1 MDILNALLKNKNF
14 SDLQQMNEEAAA
26 EMLIIDQQYATRNLN
41 EKTAPKCKK
50 CGSRHWPFQNCKAS
64 TKSKGKKKK
73 VKEAF
78 YAHLKKLK
86 SIREAKYVVV
96 GNGRSYPIVALR
108 EQLRVKVGKGIA
120 AKSVAINK
128 LGLKEGHIV
137 APGFGKILRFKI
149 NESIIPDWSKD
160 NEETQIKKL
169 VEDEIVK
176 GGESDYLPFGV
187 YRKGYDIVKGKNE
200 KFYLQVM
207 NGMFQIF
214 KSDEFDTAEEAESVG
229 LEQLKSKKPLLYQNT
244 VGESIIPDWSK
255 DNEETQIK
263 KLIESEAKFDDGR
276 VIPYAGL
283 SIRQLFERGRAGKD
297 KEYLLK
303 FINTRFGGSLIEREL
318 KKLFEATEKKIASK
332 LREADDDEWA
342 LTSADDCARLIADLI
357 EDADDWG
364 MCWEDSVTEF
374 VQKVLKKFSKEEL
387 AKAVGGRMS
396 RVGRWSE
403 REVEFLEKLLGE
415 SLGLDERKLRE
426 ADDEQEDEVDFEP
439 LGDEKEEE
447 QPFDDIPADEELPPE
462 EELDPDP
469 GIDEEEDE
477 GIPRLTDKMFFGK
490 KNDKFYYIQP
500 AGGEEEGSKTGFEI
514 IDAEGKVVLTSKDV
528 EAQGEEVY
536 DFILEAVKKLEV
548 EMISF
553 DIFIQFIAPKI
564 EELKQEEEEESI
576 GVDNTEDE
584 FAPVEDEEP
593 VAAPVES
600 KQLHEVKVTLDRRE
614 FDVHLLD
621 ETGGDATISIS
632 GKDFKLNNAF
642 LTAYR
647 KDGKITE
654 DVLREL
660 ALDVLA
666 NIDDEQ
672 FEVLAT
678 KAKVV
683 DKEVSDSKQIQ
694 K

>member
-1 MDILNALLKNKNF
+1 
-14 SDLQQMNEEAAA
+14 
-26 EMLIIDQQYATRNLN
+26 
-41 EKTAPKCKK
+41 
-50 CGSRHWPFQNCKAS
+50 
-64 TKSKGKKKK
+64 
-73 VKEAF
+73 
-78 YAHLKKLK
+78 
-86 SIREAKYVVV
+86 
-96 GNGRSYPIVALR
+96 
-108 EQLRVKVGKGIA
+108 
-120 AKSVAINK
+120 
-128 LGLKEGHIV
+128 
-137 APGFGKILRFKI
+137 
-149 NESIIPDWSKD
+149 
-160 NEETQIKKL
+160 
-169 VEDEIVK
+169 
-176 GGESDYLPFGV
+176 
-187 YRKGYDIVKGKNE
+187 
-200 KFYLQVM
+200 
-207 NGMFQIF
+207 
-214 KSDEFDTAEEAESVG
+214 
-229 LEQLKSKKPLLYQNT
+229 
-244 VGESIIPDWSK
+244 
-255 DNEETQIK
+255 
-263 KLIESEAKFDDGR
+263 
-276 VIPYAGL
+276 L

-303 FINTRFGGSLIEREL
+303 FIKSRFGGSLIEREL
-318 KKLFEATEKKIASK
+318 KKLFEEET
-332 LREADDDEWA
+332 DDDFDDWA
-342 LTSADDCARLIADLI
+342 LESIDDCVDGIAEYIGDYARRGM
-357 EDADDWG
+357 DWTPK
-364 MCWEDSVTEF
+364 VTKL
-374 VQKVLKKFSKEEL
+374 VQRALKKFSKEDL
-387 AKAVGGRMS
+387 AKALGEAI
-396 RVGRWSE
+396 SE
-403 REVEFLEKLLGE
+403 SEGWQVEEVKFLEKLLGVSIE
-415 SLGLDERKLRE
+415 ITERKLRE

>member
-1 MDILNALLKNKNF
+1 
-14 SDLQQMNEEAAA
+14 
-26 EMLIIDQQYATRNLN
+26 
-41 EKTAPKCKK
+41 
-50 CGSRHWPFQNCKAS
+50 
-64 TKSKGKKKK
+64 
-73 VKEAF
+73 
-78 YAHLKKLK
+78 
-86 SIREAKYVVV
+86 
-96 GNGRSYPIVALR
+96 
-108 EQLRVKVGKGIA
+108 
-120 AKSVAINK
+120 
-128 LGLKEGHIV
+128 
-137 APGFGKILRFKI
+137 
-149 NESIIPDWSKD
+149 
-160 NEETQIKKL
+160 
-169 VEDEIVK
+169 
-176 GGESDYLPFGV
+176 
-187 YRKGYDIVKGKNE
+187 
-200 KFYLQVM
+200 
-207 NGMFQIF
+207 
-214 KSDEFDTAEEAESVG
+214 
-229 LEQLKSKKPLLYQNT
+229 
-244 VGESIIPDWSK
+244 
-255 DNEETQIK
+255 
-263 KLIESEAKFDDGR
+263 
-276 VIPYAGL
+276 
-283 SIRQLFERGRAGKD
+283 LFERGRAGKD

-303 FINTRFGGSLIEREL
+303 FIKSRFGGSLIEREL
-318 KKLFEATEKKIASK
+318 KKLFEEET
-332 LREADDDEWA
+332 DDDFDDWA
-342 LTSADDCARLIADLI
+342 LESIDDCVDGIAEYIGDYARRGM
-357 EDADDWG
+357 DWTPK
-364 MCWEDSVTEF
+364 VTKL
-374 VQKVLKKFSKEEL
+374 VQRALKKFSKEDL
-387 AKAVGGRMS
+387 AKALGEAI
-396 RVGRWSE
+396 SE
-403 REVEFLEKLLGE
+403 SEGWQVEEVKFLEKLLGVSIE
-415 SLGLDERKLRE
+415 ITERKLRE